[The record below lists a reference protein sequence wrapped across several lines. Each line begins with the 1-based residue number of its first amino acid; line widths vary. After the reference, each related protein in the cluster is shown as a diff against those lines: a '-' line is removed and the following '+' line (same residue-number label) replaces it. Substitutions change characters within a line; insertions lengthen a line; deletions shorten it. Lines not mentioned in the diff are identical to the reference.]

1 MARSKFLLR
10 CCRLAHIINANL
22 MLRMKVDHLIALAF
36 LGTATLGIAAERPIG
51 VALSQGG
58 FRADNSVVFGNT
70 TVFDGTM
77 VQTTEASSRLQ
88 LTSGARIELAV
99 NSRAKVFK
107 QRAALEQGVA
117 ELASSLDY
125 RLEAR
130 TLRISPLD
138 NKSIARVKLEGDKQV
153 SVAAVNGR
161 VRVSTEAGLLVANVA
176 PGKSLLFTPQ
186 AAQAETFQVS
196 GCLLRM
202 KTGQF
207 LLVDPNQTVEL
218 RGSGLEQEI
227 NNRVEV
233 AGTAFRSAVPTPPAT
248 QVIQVD
254 RLKQVAVDTCLE
266 AIDTIERTGVKVVRP
281 GETVKAAGP
290 AVKAPSHAGIYAGVA
305 VAVGGGVGAAVALSG
320 GKKSTSP

>member
-1 MARSKFLLR
+1 MGAVT
-10 CCRLAHIINANL
+10 LA
-22 MLRMKVDHLIALAF
+22 
-36 LGTATLGIAAERPIG
+36 IAAERPIG

-88 LTSGARIELAV
+88 LTNGARIELAV

-107 QRAALEQGVA
+107 KRAALEQGVA

-125 RLEAR
+125 QLEAR
-130 TLRISPLD
+130 TLRISPID
-138 NKSIARVKLEGDKQV
+138 DKSIARVKLEGDKQV

-196 GCLLRM
+196 GCLLQM

-218 RGSGLEQEI
+218 RGTGLEQEI

-254 RLKQVAVDTCLE
+254 RIKQVAVDTCLE
-266 AIDTIERTGVKVVRP
+266 VIDTIERTGVKVVRP

-305 VAVGGGVGAAVALSG
+305 VAIGGGVGAAVALSG